1 MHFIN
6 RYNLGNFTQL
16 HKVTLCCILKMY
28 FLCLQKSHL
37 QNVSVYVQ
45 KAL

>member
-6 RYNLGNFTQL
+6 RYNFSNYTQL
-16 HKVTLCCILKMY
+16 RKVTLCCILKMY
-28 FLCLQKSHL
+28 FLYLQKSHL